1 MKISEIKSLSLDE
14 IKERIAAEE
23 ANLTKLR
30 FAHAITPI
38 ENPMKIRD
46 SRKTIARLKTE
57 LKAKQLAN

>member
-23 ANLTKLR
+23 QNLQKLK

-38 ENPMKIRD
+38 ENPMKIKE
-46 SRKTIARLKTE
+46 SRKTVARLKTE
-57 LKAKQLAN
+57 LKTKQIAK